1 MTGVF
6 EFSDIQKMRCIGC
19 TVVSA
24 NRAYI
29 QNTASIRATNKGFAV
44 INRKNHKL
52 KYFYDCD
59 KMIEY
64 ILTIR
69 KS

>member
-6 EFSDIQKMRCIGC
+6 ELSDIQKLRCIGC
-19 TVVSA
+19 AVVSA
-24 NRAYI
+24 DRAYI
-29 QNTASIRATNKGFAV
+29 ENTASIRATNKGFAV
-44 INRKNHKL
+44 INQKTHKL

-59 KMIEY
+59 KMIDY
-64 ILTIR
+64 LLTIR

>member
-19 TVVSA
+19 TVVSVD
-24 NRAYI
+24 RAYI
-29 QNTASIRATNKGFAV
+29 QDTASIKATMKGFAV
-44 INRKNHKL
+44 INQKNHKL

-59 KMIEY
+59 KMIDY
-64 ILTIR
+64 LLTIR

>member
-24 NRAYI
+24 DRAYI
-29 QNTASIRATNKGFAV
+29 QDTASIKATMKGFSV
-44 INRKNHKL
+44 INQKNHKL

-59 KMIEY
+59 KMIDY
-64 ILTIR
+64 LLTIR

>member
-24 NRAYI
+24 DRAYI
-29 QNTASIRATNKGFAV
+29 QDTALVKATNKGFAV
-44 INRKNHKL
+44 INQKNHKL

-59 KMIEY
+59 KMINY
-64 ILTIR
+64 LLTIR

>member
-19 TVVSA
+19 TVVSTD
-24 NRAYI
+24 RAYI
-29 QNTASIRATNKGFAV
+29 QDTALVKATNKGFAV
-44 INRKNHKL
+44 INQKNHKL

-59 KMIEY
+59 KMIDY
-64 ILTIR
+64 LLTIR